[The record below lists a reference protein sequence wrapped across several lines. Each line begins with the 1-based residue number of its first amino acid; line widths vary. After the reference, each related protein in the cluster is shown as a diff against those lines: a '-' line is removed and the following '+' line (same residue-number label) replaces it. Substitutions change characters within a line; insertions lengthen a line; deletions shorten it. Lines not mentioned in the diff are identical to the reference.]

1 MDKKE
6 GRPIFGKALLV
17 VFLFLLL
24 NLGLLVAMFR
34 SSTDAGFSGFAIKT
48 NFYVIKDTI
57 SKNYFSMSPKLKIFL
72 AIQWVILVLVLVFAL
87 MRDKHIKRVKES
99 TIVLNVK
106 KDLGKNKTELDVLY
120 DVLKDKKDL
129 NISTISKSFNISKD
143 KAMEWCKIL
152 ESGELATIDYPG
164 FGEPYVRILDKE
176 KSLLEDEKIENIKE
190 VSTIKKEIE
199 KSTTKKIEEKIIKLP
214 EKKPINQEK
223 ISNKVKK
230 KTIKNKKTIA
240 NKKKK

>member
-6 GRPIFGKALLV
+6 DRPIFGKALLV

-34 SSTDAGFSGFAIKT
+34 NSTNAGFSGFAIKT

-57 SKNYFSMSPKLKIFL
+57 SQNYFSMSPKLKIFL
-72 AIQWVILVLVLVFAL
+72 AIQWAILVIVLVFAL
-87 MRDKHIKRVKES
+87 LRDKHIKRIKES

-120 DVLKDKKDL
+120 DVLRDKKEL
-129 NISTISKSFNISKD
+129 NISTISKSFNITKD
-143 KAMEWCKIL
+143 KAIEWCKIL
-152 ESGELATIDYPG
+152 ESGDLATIDYPG
-164 FGEPYVRILDKE
+164 FGEPYVRILDKD
-176 KSLLEDEKIENIKE
+176 KSLLEDKKIEALKE

-199 KSTTKKIEEKIIKLP
+199 KSSNKKVEDKIITIPEKKLLENNLKKEKKKFIKIIK
-214 EKKPINQEK
+214 K
-223 ISNKVKK
+223 
-230 KTIKNKKTIA
+230 